1 MSTPSL
7 PDIIAGPILRQV
19 TPNKVVLWLVC
30 SQEHTIYA
38 RVAQQKN
45 QQANVFPAQ
54 HSGHIQL
61 GQYAHLHLL
70 EIPLEQPLIYDIWA
84 QYDIGLEKPEG
95 IQWLKNTL
103 PNLCYEGESQPHF
116 LLKSRA
122 NQVLHGSCRKPHY
135 TTEDEERKH
144 SNNDGLVSVDQMID
158 TARKERTDI
167 AKQPAILLMS
177 GDQVYVDDVAAP
189 MLHAIHQVTQL
200 LGLHDEVLEGA
211 IVHDSCELYASSRTY
226 YGRAHLLPDD
236 EANVELQRRFF
247 RGAKKPI
254 FTTANA
260 DNHLI
265 TLSEVIAMYL
275 LVWSP
280 QLWSFLHLD
289 KIPECLEPEQQCH
302 YQDELIEIQCF
313 QKGLPQ
319 VQRALAAIPTY
330 MIFDDHDITDDWNL
344 TRAWEETA
352 YGHPFSKRIIGN
364 ALMAYFLCQAWGN
377 ATEHF
382 PTELTQPIQ
391 NFFKTPDNQQHNQL
405 IDQLLAFDHWHY
417 GIDSKPYI
425 VVLDTRTQRWWSESR
440 PNRPSGLMDWENLTK
455 LQMELLD
462 KDEVILV
469 SAAPIFGVKLIE
481 VVQSIFTYF
490 GHALTV
496 DAENWMAHPGS
507 GNTILNIFRHE
518 RTPQNFIILSGD
530 VHYSFVYDV
539 ALRHYRTN
547 PNIWQI
553 TSSGIKNEFPH
564 KLLRLFDRL
573 NRILFSANSPLN
585 KLTRRRAMKIQQ
597 RRPSEYQGRYKHQ
610 RLLNSNS
617 IGRVWIDDQGKP
629 YQIETVKTNGEIVQ
643 YLEGHQADWVH

>member
-1 MSTPSL
+1 MSNPSL
-7 PDIIAGPILRQV
+7 PKIIAGPILRQM

-30 SQEHTIYA
+30 SQEQTLYA
-38 RVAQQKN
+38 RVAQHK
-45 QQANVFPAQ
+45 QQESKVFPPQ

-61 GQYAHLHLL
+61 GQHAHMHLL
-70 EIPLEQPLIYDIWA
+70 EIPLEQTLEYDTWA
-84 QYDIGLEKPEG
+84 QYDIGLETQQG
-95 IQWLKNTL
+95 IQWLKQTL
-103 PNLCYEGESQPHF
+103 PDLCYEGESQPHF
-116 LLKSRA
+116 LLKSRM

-135 TTEDEERKH
+135 TTEDESRLQG
-144 SNNDGLVSVDQMID
+144 NNDGLISVDQIIE
-158 TARKERTDI
+158 TARQQRNNLD
-167 AKQPAILLMS
+167 AQPAILLMS

-189 MLHAIHQVTQL
+189 MLHAIHQVIAL
-200 LGLHDEVLEGA
+200 LGLHDEQLEGA
-211 IVHDSCELYASSRTY
+211 IVHDSCELYVSSQTY

-265 TLSEVIAMYL
+265 TLAEVIAMYL

-280 QLWSFLHLD
+280 QLWSLLTLD
-289 KIPECLEPEQQCH
+289 KIPQCLEPEQQCN
-302 YQDELIEIQCF
+302 YQDELEEIQRF
-313 QKGLPQ
+313 QANLSQ

-330 MIFDDHDITDDWNL
+330 MIFDDHDVTDDWNL

-382 PTELTQPIQ
+382 PTQLTQDIQ
-391 NFFKTPDNQQHNQL
+391 QFFKKPNPQQHNQL

-417 GIDSKPYI
+417 GIDTKPYI

-507 GNTILNIFRHE
+507 GNTILNIFRHA

-539 ALRHYRTN
+539 ALRHYKTN

-564 KLLRLFDRL
+564 RLLRLFDRL

-597 RRPSEYQGRYKHQ
+597 RRPSNYQGRYQHQ

-617 IGRVWIDDQGKP
+617 IGRVWIDNEGKP